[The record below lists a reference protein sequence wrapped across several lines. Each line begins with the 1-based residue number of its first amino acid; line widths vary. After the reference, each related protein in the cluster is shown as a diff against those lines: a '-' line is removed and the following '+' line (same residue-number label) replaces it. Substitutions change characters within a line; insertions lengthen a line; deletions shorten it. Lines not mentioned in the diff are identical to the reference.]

1 MLWFCSPFVSF
12 LPCLQPSSF
21 YRWIPTARTTLI
33 WIRAI
38 HSFVLLAQ
46 CQPDRRAGYRTPV
59 ISHCTEEPLKILFSF
74 RRGEGVHFSTA
85 VNLAVCF
92 PLEIWT
98 FYRHHFPYR
107 LASLLWFCSC
117 FAPVLLLFCLHFAY
131 ILLPHC
137 FLLLQL
143 FAILFRAK
151 RECIET
157 DILTHCPYFVPLLS
171 HLVSLCTE

>member
-59 ISHCTEEPLKILFSF
+59 ISHCTEEPLEILFSF
-74 RRGEGVHFSTA
+74 RRGEGIYFRA
-85 VNLAVCF
+85 ALNLAVCF

-98 FYRHHFPYR
+98 YYRHHLPYR
-107 LASLLWFCSC
+107 LASLLCFCSC
-117 FAPVLLLFCLHFAY
+117 FAC
-131 ILLPHC
+131 ILLTYCFHIAS
-137 FLLLQL
+137 FLLRL
-143 FAILFRAK
+143 FEIVLRVI

-157 DILTHCPYFVPLLS
+157 DLLTHCPYFVTLLS
-171 HLVSLCTE
+171 LFVPLCTE